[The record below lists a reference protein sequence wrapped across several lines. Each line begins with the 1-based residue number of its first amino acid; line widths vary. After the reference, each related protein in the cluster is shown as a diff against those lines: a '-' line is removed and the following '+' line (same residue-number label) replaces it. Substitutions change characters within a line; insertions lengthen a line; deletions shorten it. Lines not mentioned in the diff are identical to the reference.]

1 MHLST
6 NLASKII
13 SEVQQVMKE
22 DIILV
27 DTKGIIISSTEKS
40 RIGTFHEG
48 ATIVIKTK
56 KVLYIDQD
64 KAKILKG
71 VKAGINMPIMFN
83 KQVIGVIGITGDPKK
98 VEPFA
103 ELIRRMTELIIQ
115 EAYYTDRNEWE
126 IRGIESYLYEWINS
140 TSVDKEFLE
149 RGVMLGIPVYDT
161 HICALIQSEIQ
172 TLDHYDIPRIQKEIM
187 ELFYSV
193 FGKENHFLIRWGQ
206 ERFLL
211 LKKIGSTFNKNHFHS
226 QLKNFKERFER
237 KYHHHLAIGVG
248 KTMCRQ
254 IIHRSFKEA
263 MKALKVAQKH
273 LGIVFYEDL
282 ILEIILEDIPIEI
295 QKDFQR
301 RTIDVLKEDPILIDT
316 LQHYLHNN
324 QSIKK
329 TSEEMNIHI
338 NTLHYRLNKIE
349 ELTGINPKTTEG
361 IVIFYISLMLLNSHS
376 HHEMDK
382 RKL

>member
-1 MHLST
+1 
-6 NLASKII
+6 
-13 SEVQQVMKE
+13 
-22 DIILV
+22 
-27 DTKGIIISSTEKS
+27 
-40 RIGTFHEG
+40 
-48 ATIVIKTK
+48 
-56 KVLYIDQD
+56 
-64 KAKILKG
+64 
-71 VKAGINMPIMFN
+71 
-83 KQVIGVIGITGDPKK
+83 
-98 VEPFA
+98 
-103 ELIRRMTELIIQ
+103 
-115 EAYYTDRNEWE
+115 
-126 IRGIESYLYEWINS
+126 
-140 TSVDKEFLE
+140 
-149 RGVMLGIPVYDT
+149 
-161 HICALIQSEIQ
+161 
-172 TLDHYDIPRIQKEIM
+172 
-187 ELFYSV
+187 
-193 FGKENHFLIRWGQ
+193 
-206 ERFLL
+206 
-211 LKKIGSTFNKNHFHS
+211 
-226 QLKNFKERFER
+226 
-237 KYHHHLAIGVG
+237 
-248 KTMCRQ
+248 MCRQ

>member
-115 EAYYTDRNEWE
+115 EAYYTERNEWE

-193 FGKENHFLIRWGQ
+193 FGKENYFLIRWGQ

-226 QLKNFKERFER
+226 QLKNFK
-237 KYHHHLAIGVG
+237 L
-248 KTMCRQ
+248 
-254 IIHRSFKEA
+254 
-263 MKALKVAQKH
+263 
-273 LGIVFYEDL
+273 
-282 ILEIILEDIPIEI
+282 
-295 QKDFQR
+295 
-301 RTIDVLKEDPILIDT
+301 
-316 LQHYLHNN
+316 
-324 QSIKK
+324 
-329 TSEEMNIHI
+329 
-338 NTLHYRLNKIE
+338 
-349 ELTGINPKTTEG
+349 
-361 IVIFYISLMLLNSHS
+361 
-376 HHEMDK
+376 
-382 RKL
+382 